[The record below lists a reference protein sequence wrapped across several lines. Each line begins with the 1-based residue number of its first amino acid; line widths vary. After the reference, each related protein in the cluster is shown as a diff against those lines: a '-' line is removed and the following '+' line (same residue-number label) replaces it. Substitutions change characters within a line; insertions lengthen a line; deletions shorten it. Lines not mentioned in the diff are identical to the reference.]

1 MFGDKF
7 GWLAQLAEQLAFNQL
22 VIGSNPM
29 PPTSFDAR
37 YNQLVDGQ
45 PHTLSVAGSS
55 PALAT
60 SFAYVAQL
68 VRVRVSYALGR
79 KFESCHM
86 HQFKVM

>member
-1 MFGDKF
+1 M
-7 GWLAQLAEQLAFNQL
+7 ASSAVEQSAFNRL

-45 PHTLSVAGSS
+45 PHTLSGAGSS

-68 VRVRVSYALGR
+68 VEYGFHTPLVASSNLAICTSLKLCR
-79 KFESCHM
+79 KDG
-86 HQFKVM
+86 